1 MKKLSLAGG
10 FLMISILS
18 FSQMKQGTIVYS
30 RTVQLQMAFRGGP
43 GMPEGMAQSIPQ
55 SRTDKFELVF
65 GNNQS
70 IWRAVAQDEDDGG
83 AFNSEGGGMQIRM
96 VVAGANDVVYHN
108 FDNAQRVEKRELMDK
123 NFIVADSIRPL
134 KWKMTGETKSIL
146 NHNCMKATATRI
158 NTSMRMNMD
167 NGVMERKEVQDTAVI
182 VAWFA
187 SDIPVS
193 TGPAEYQGQLPG
205 AILEM
210 DVSNGR
216 QVFKAASISEKADQA
231 LIKEP
236 AGKKKLTPDEFKK
249 EREKM
254 MDEMQR
260 NNPPGSGRAI
270 RIN

>member
-1 MKKLSLAGG
+1 MKKLLVTGCFSLTAA
-10 FLMISILS
+10 LS
-18 FSQMKQGTIVYS
+18 FAQMKQGTITYD
-30 RTVQLQMAFRGGP
+30 RTMQMQVQFRGGP
-43 GMPEGMAQSIPQ
+43 GMEGLEQSIPR

-70 IWRAVAQDEDDGG
+70 IWKSAAQENEDDATFTSG
-83 AFNSEGGGMQIRM
+83 EGGGMQIRM
-96 VVAGANDVVYHN
+96 VAAGANDVVYHN

-134 KWKMTGETKSIL
+134 KWKMTGETKTIL

-158 NTSMRMNMD
+158 STAMRMNMD
-167 NGVMERKEVQDTAVI
+167 NGVMERKEVQDTSVI
-182 VAWFA
+182 VAWIA

-193 TGPAEYQGQLPG
+193 TGPGEFQGQLPG

-216 QVFKAASISEKADQA
+216 QVFKATSILEKADLT

-236 AGKKKLTPDEFKK
+236 TGKKKLTPEEFRK
-249 EREKM
+249 ERDKM

-260 NNPPGSGRAI
+260 NHGGSGQRTI